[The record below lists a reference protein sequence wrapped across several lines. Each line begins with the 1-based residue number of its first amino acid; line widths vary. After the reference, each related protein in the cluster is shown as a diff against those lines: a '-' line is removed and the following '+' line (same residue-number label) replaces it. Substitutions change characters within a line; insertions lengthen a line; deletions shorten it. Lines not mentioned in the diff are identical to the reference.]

1 MSRAAP
7 RDRRRDR
14 REPPAAD
21 TGTAK
26 PVDSPQKAVRLRIP
40 RGYLVNRLLTLL
52 LTVWIAA
59 TLIWIIP
66 RLSPVDP
73 ADIMLGRM
81 AAGAGAVQDADRIL
95 DQLRESFGLND
106 PLIVQYV
113 KYLRNIVLFDFG
125 LSTATF
131 PTKVSNLIARALPWT
146 LGLMVLS
153 LLITFLIGNLL
164 GALMAW
170 SHSPKLVRVAIPAA
184 MVFTS
189 IPPILSGLLLMWI
202 FAAKLQWF
210 PLAGA
215 YGLTVEPGWDW
226 AFAASVLHHG
236 FLPALSI
243 VIVTFGFWA
252 LGMRGMMITVQG
264 EDYVRLA
271 EAKGLRPRTIL
282 YGYMI
287 RNAILPQIT
296 AFALKIGLLV
306 AGQVLVERIFAYNG
320 MGKLLYDAILD
331 QDFPV
336 IQGVSY
342 VIILMTALAVFLVD
356 LAYPL
361 IDPRIRHGSDG

>member
-1 MSRAAP
+1 M
-7 RDRRRDR
+7 
-14 REPPAAD
+14 
-21 TGTAK
+21 G
-26 PVDSPQKAVRLRIP
+26 RIP
-40 RGYLVNRLLTLL
+40 RAYLINRLITLV

-81 AAGAGAVQDADRIL
+81 AAGAGTVAGADEIL
-95 DQLRESFGLND
+95 AQLRASFGLD
-106 PLIVQYV
+106 QPLFVQYL
-113 KYLRNIVLFDFG
+113 KYIGNVLVFDFG

-131 PTKVSNLIARALPWT
+131 PTEVSTLIARALPWT
-146 LGLMVLS
+146 LGLMILS
-153 LLITFLIGNLL
+153 LIITFIFGNAL
-164 GALMAW
+164 GAFMVW
-170 SHSPKLVRVAIPAA
+170 DRSPKLVRVAIPAA

-202 FAAKLQWF
+202 FAAQLRWF
-210 PLAGA
+210 PLTGA
-215 YGLTVEPGWDW
+215 YGLTVDPGWTW
-226 AFAASVLHHG
+226 AFAQSVLHHG

-252 LGMRGMMITVQG
+252 LGMRGLMITVQG
-264 EDYVRLA
+264 EDYVKLA
-271 EAKGLRPRTIL
+271 EAKGLRPRYIL
-282 YGYMI
+282 YRYMI

-296 AFALKIGLLV
+296 AFALKVGLLI

-320 MGKLLYDAILD
+320 MGKLLYDAILN

-342 VIILMTALAVFLVD
+342 VIILMTALSVFLVD
-356 LAYPL
+356 LLYPF
-361 IDPRIRHGSDG
+361 IDPRIRHEAA

>member
-1 MSRAAP
+1 M
-7 RDRRRDR
+7 
-14 REPPAAD
+14 
-21 TGTAK
+21 G
-26 PVDSPQKAVRLRIP
+26 RIP
-40 RGYLVNRLLTLL
+40 RSYLINRVVTLL
-52 LTVWIAA
+52 LTIWIAA

-81 AAGAGAVQDADRIL
+81 AAGAGSVANADAIL
-95 DQLRESFGLND
+95 AQLRASFGLDD
-106 PLIVQYV
+106 PLWLQYL
-113 KYLRNIVLFDFG
+113 KYLKNVLIFDFG

-131 PTKVSNLIARALPWT
+131 PTAVSSLIAKALPWT
-146 LGLMVLS
+146 LGLMILS
-153 LLITFLIGNLL
+153 LIITFVIGNLL
-164 GALMAW
+164 GALMVW
-170 SHSPKLVRVAIPAA
+170 ERSPKLAKVAIPAA

-202 FAAKLQWF
+202 FAVKLRWF
-210 PLAGA
+210 PLTGA

-226 AFAASVLHHG
+226 AFVQSVLHHG

-252 LGMRGMMITVQG
+252 LGMRGLMITVQG
-264 EDYVRLA
+264 EDYVKLA
-271 EAKGLRPRTIL
+271 EAKGLRPRYIL
-282 YGYMI
+282 YRYMI

-296 AFALKIGLLV
+296 AFALKIGLLI

-336 IQGVSY
+336 IQGVSF
-342 VIILMTALAVFLVD
+342 VIIFMTAMSVFLVD
-356 LAYPL
+356 LLYPF
-361 IDPRIRHGSDG
+361 IDPRIQHEAT

>member
-1 MSRAAP
+1 M
-7 RDRRRDR
+7 
-14 REPPAAD
+14 
-21 TGTAK
+21 G
-26 PVDSPQKAVRLRIP
+26 RIP
-40 RGYLVNRLLTLL
+40 RSYLLNRVVTLL
-52 LTVWIAA
+52 ITVWIAA

-81 AAGAGAVQDADRIL
+81 AAGAGAVENADQIL
-95 DQLRESFGLND
+95 AQLRENFGLND
-106 PLIVQYV
+106 PLVVQYV
-113 KYLRNIVLFDFG
+113 KYIRNVVTFDFG

-131 PTKVSNLIARALPWT
+131 PTQVSTLIARALPWT
-146 LGLMVLS
+146 VGLMLLS
-153 LLITFLIGNLL
+153 VIITFFIGNAL

-170 SHSPKLVRVAIPAA
+170 DRSPKLVRVAIPVA

-189 IPPILSGLLLMWI
+189 IPPILSGLLLMWLL
-202 FAAKLQWF
+202 AAKLRWF
-210 PLAGA
+210 PLTGA
-215 YGLTVEPGWDW
+215 YGLTVEPGWTW
-226 AFAASVLHHG
+226 GFVQSVIHHG

-252 LGMRGMMITVQG
+252 LGMRGLMITVQG
-264 EDYVRLA
+264 EDYVTLA
-271 EAKGLRPRTIL
+271 KAKGLRPRYIL
-282 YGYMI
+282 YRYMI

-336 IQGVSY
+336 IQGVSF
-342 VIILMTALAVFLVD
+342 VIILMTAVSVFLVD
-356 LAYPL
+356 LVYPFV
-361 IDPRIRHGSDG
+361 DPRIRHDGGET

>member
-1 MSRAAP
+1 M
-7 RDRRRDR
+7 
-14 REPPAAD
+14 
-21 TGTAK
+21 G
-26 PVDSPQKAVRLRIP
+26 RIP
-40 RGYLVNRLLTLL
+40 RSYLLNRVVTLL
-52 LTVWIAA
+52 ITVWIAA

-81 AAGAGAVQDADRIL
+81 AAGAGAVENADQIL
-95 DQLRESFGLND
+95 AQLRENFGLND
-106 PLIVQYV
+106 PLVVQYA
-113 KYLRNIVLFDFG
+113 KYIRNVVTFDFG

-131 PTKVSNLIARALPWT
+131 PTQVSTLIARALPWT
-146 LGLMVLS
+146 VGLMLLS
-153 LLITFLIGNLL
+153 VIITFFIGNAL

-170 SHSPKLVRVAIPAA
+170 DRSPKLVRVAIPVA

-189 IPPILSGLLLMWI
+189 IPPILSGLLLMWLL
-202 FAAKLQWF
+202 AAKLRWF
-210 PLAGA
+210 PLTGA
-215 YGLTVEPGWDW
+215 YGLTVEPGWTW
-226 AFAASVLHHG
+226 GFVQSVIHHG

-252 LGMRGMMITVQG
+252 LGMRGLMITVQG
-264 EDYVRLA
+264 EDYVTLA
-271 EAKGLRPRTIL
+271 KAKGLRPRYIL
-282 YGYMI
+282 YRYMI

-336 IQGVSY
+336 IQGVSF
-342 VIILMTALAVFLVD
+342 VIILMTAVSVFLVD
-356 LAYPL
+356 LVYPFV
-361 IDPRIRHGSDG
+361 DPRIRHDGVET

>member
-1 MSRAAP
+1 M
-7 RDRRRDR
+7 
-14 REPPAAD
+14 
-21 TGTAK
+21 G
-26 PVDSPQKAVRLRIP
+26 RIP
-40 RGYLVNRLLTLL
+40 ASYLFNRLVTLA

-81 AAGAGAVQDADRIL
+81 AAGAASVANADEIL
-95 DQLRESFGLND
+95 AQLRANFGLDD
-106 PLIVQYV
+106 PLWLQYL
-113 KYLRNIVLFDFG
+113 KYLKNTFLFDFG
-125 LSTATF
+125 LSTASF
-131 PTKVSNLIARALPWT
+131 PTEVASLIMAALPWT
-146 LGLMVLS
+146 LGLMILS
-153 LLITFLIGNLL
+153 LIITFVIGNLL
-164 GALMAW
+164 GALMVW
-170 SHSPKLVRVAIPAA
+170 DHSPNLVKVAIPAA

-202 FAAKLQWF
+202 FAANLRWF
-210 PLAGA
+210 PLTGA
-215 YGLTVEPGWDW
+215 YGLTVEPGWSW
-226 AFAASVLHHG
+226 AFIESVLHHG

-252 LGMRGMMITVQG
+252 LGMRGLMITVQG
-264 EDYVRLA
+264 EDYVKLA
-271 EAKGLRPRTIL
+271 EAKGLRPRYVL
-282 YGYMI
+282 YRYMI

-320 MGKLLYDAILD
+320 MGRLLYDAILD

-336 IQGVSY
+336 IQGISY

-356 LAYPL
+356 LIYPF
-361 IDPRIRHGSDG
+361 IDPRIKHEGRN

>member
-1 MSRAAP
+1 M
-7 RDRRRDR
+7 
-14 REPPAAD
+14 
-21 TGTAK
+21 G
-26 PVDSPQKAVRLRIP
+26 RIP
-40 RGYLVNRLLTLL
+40 RSYLINRLVTLGLTI
-52 LTVWIAA
+52 WIAA

-81 AAGAGAVQDADRIL
+81 AAGAGTVENADAIL
-95 DQLRESFGLND
+95 AQLRANFGLDD
-106 PLIVQYV
+106 PFWLQYL
-113 KYLRNIVLFDFG
+113 KYLKNTILFDFG

-131 PTKVSNLIARALPWT
+131 PTEVSSLIVKALPWT
-146 LGLMVLS
+146 LGLMILS
-153 LLITFLIGNLL
+153 LIITFIIGNLL
-164 GALMAW
+164 GALMVW
-170 SHSPKLVRVAIPAA
+170 DRSPNLVKVAIPTA

-202 FAAKLQWF
+202 FAAKLRWF
-210 PLAGA
+210 PLTGA

-226 AFAASVLHHG
+226 AFVQSVMWHG

-252 LGMRGMMITVQG
+252 LGMRGLMITVQG
-264 EDYVRLA
+264 EDYVKLA
-271 EAKGLRPRTIL
+271 EAKGLRPRYIL
-282 YGYMI
+282 YRYMI

-296 AFALKIGLLV
+296 AFALKIGLLI

-336 IQGVSY
+336 IQGISY
-342 VIILMTALAVFLVD
+342 VIILMTALSVFLVD
-356 LAYPL
+356 LIYPF
-361 IDPRIRHGSDG
+361 IDPRIRHEGG

>member
-1 MSRAAP
+1 M
-7 RDRRRDR
+7 
-14 REPPAAD
+14 
-21 TGTAK
+21 G
-26 PVDSPQKAVRLRIP
+26 RIP
-40 RGYLVNRLLTLL
+40 RSYLLNRIVTLL

-81 AAGAGAVQDADRIL
+81 AAGAGAVENADQIL
-95 DQLRESFGLND
+95 AQLRENFGLND
-106 PLIVQYV
+106 PLVVQYV
-113 KYLRNIVLFDFG
+113 KYIRNVVTFDFG

-131 PTKVSNLIARALPWT
+131 PTQVSTLIARALPWT
-146 LGLMVLS
+146 VGLMLLS
-153 LLITFLIGNLL
+153 VIITFFIGNAL

-170 SHSPKLVRVAIPAA
+170 DRSPKLVRVAIPVA

-189 IPPILSGLLLMWI
+189 IPPILSGLLLMWLL
-202 FAAKLQWF
+202 AAKLRWF
-210 PLAGA
+210 PLTGA
-215 YGLTVEPGWDW
+215 YGLTVEPGWTW
-226 AFAASVLHHG
+226 GFVQSVIHHG

-252 LGMRGMMITVQG
+252 LGMRGLMITVQG
-264 EDYVRLA
+264 EDYVTLA
-271 EAKGLRPRTIL
+271 KAKGLRPRYIL
-282 YGYMI
+282 YRYMI

-336 IQGVSY
+336 IQGVSF
-342 VIILMTALAVFLVD
+342 VIILMTAVSVFLVD
-356 LAYPL
+356 LVYPFV
-361 IDPRIRHGSDG
+361 DPRIRHDGGET